1 MAVLNS
7 FPKDTACGPSG
18 LRIQHLIDAAEVPL
32 QLPITSSIIEIVNLL
47 ASGQVPSQVAK
58 YLAGGS
64 LIALEKHK
72 PDCPPD
78 VRPIAIGEC
87 LRRLTGKCL
96 CIVSKQK
103 AADFFFPHQMGVA
116 CPSGSEKIIH
126 GLRCCVDEHWFST
139 DFTVLKIDLRN
150 AFNLVS
156 RQAVLDECLHHFPEL
171 FPWTLW
177 CYGQHPSLLHSLGTI
192 SSESGVQQG
201 DPMGSLLFCLV
212 LQKLVSA
219 IAEDKDCS
227 SLLFHKWYIDD
238 GVIAGPKQAVAH
250 ALSIIQD
257 LGPPLGLHI
266 NIAKCELYSPC
277 DLSLFPSDMK
287 RFTSPH
293 FEILGAPIGDIIF
306 CGKFVAQKRAEARH
320 LLTQLEEVGSVDP
333 QVALLLLRLCGS
345 FCRLVHLA
353 RSIPPSLIVDGLAL
367 FDNDVRHCF
376 AECTMVDTSD
386 AAWQQAQLSLSRG
399 GLGLRR
405 LSLHSPAAYI
415 ASAVASDCS
424 SPQSKHLLHVIDLF
438 NASVPTTD
446 ELTITSITTSNL
458 TQKLLSAKLEDQQF
472 TKLFA
477 NASLP
482 DRARLLSISSPHSSA
497 WLSVTPS
504 PRLNLHL
511 DPSEFQVAIKW
522 WLGLPVSQGQLCP
535 QCMSHSLDQF
545 GHHALSC
552 KNGPDVVSRHNRV
565 RDTLFEFCQR
575 ACLGAQLEAGSSLGH
590 EARQTRP
597 ADVLIPNWELGKPA
611 AIDLCVTSPL
621 NSNTLQV
628 ACVTPN
634 SAAMQAEQRKHH
646 SNDAK
651 CEELG
656 WVCISLVVESYGS
669 WGPEAQRCLSR
680 LAGRLATQL
689 GQPKSLTTNLIYG
702 RLNLTLIRANSRA
715 ILSRLYV

>member
-1 MAVLNS
+1 MHFIGV
-7 FPKDTACGPSG
+7 G
-18 LRIQHLIDAAEVPL
+18 LRLSQAADSAEVSY
-32 QLPITSSIIEIVNLL
+32 TVASHIVRGDRCLKDYGFRL
-47 ASGQVPSQVAK
+47 SQA
-58 YLAGGS
+58 
-64 LIALEKHK
+64 
-72 PDCPPD
+72 
-78 VRPIAIGEC
+78 R
-87 LRRLTGKCL
+87 
-96 CIVSKQK
+96 
-103 AADFFFPHQMGVA
+103 
-116 CPSGSEKIIH
+116 
-126 GLRCCVDEHWFST
+126 VD
-139 DFTVLKIDLRN
+139 
-150 AFNLVS
+150 
-156 RQAVLDECLHHFPEL
+156 
-171 FPWTLW
+171 
-177 CYGQHPSLLHSLGTI
+177 
-192 SSESGVQQG
+192 
-201 DPMGSLLFCLV
+201 
-212 LQKLVSA
+212 SA
-219 IAEDKDCS
+219 E
-227 SLLFHKWYIDD
+227 
-238 GVIAGPKQAVAH
+238 
-250 ALSIIQD
+250 D

-277 DLSLFPSDMK
+277 DLRLFPSDMK

-353 RSIPPSLIVDGLAL
+353 RSTPPSLIVDGLAL

-405 LSLHSPAAYI
+405 HSLHSPAAYI
-415 ASAVASDCS
+415 ASVVASDCS
-424 SPQSKHLLHVIDLF
+424 SPQSKHLLHAIDLF
-438 NASVPTTD
+438 NASVPNTD

-458 TQKLLSAKLEDQQF
+458 TQKLLSAKLENQQF

-590 EARQTRP
+590 EARQTCP
-597 ADVLIPNWELGKPA
+597 ADVLIPK
-611 AIDLCVTSPL
+611 
-621 NSNTLQV
+621 
-628 ACVTPN
+628 
-634 SAAMQAEQRKHH
+634 
-646 SNDAK
+646 
-651 CEELG
+651 
-656 WVCISLVVESYGS
+656 
-669 WGPEAQRCLSR
+669 
-680 LAGRLATQL
+680 
-689 GQPKSLTTNLIYG
+689 
-702 RLNLTLIRANSRA
+702 
-715 ILSRLYV
+715 

>member
-1 MAVLNS
+1 M
-7 FPKDTACGPSG
+7 
-18 LRIQHLIDAAEVPL
+18 HL
-32 QLPITSSIIEIVNLL
+32 T
-47 ASGQVPSQVAK
+47 
-58 YLAGGS
+58 
-64 LIALEKHK
+64 
-72 PDCPPD
+72 
-78 VRPIAIGEC
+78 
-87 LRRLTGKCL
+87 
-96 CIVSKQK
+96 
-103 AADFFFPHQMGVA
+103 
-116 CPSGSEKIIH
+116 
-126 GLRCCVDEHWFST
+126 
-139 DFTVLKIDLRN
+139 
-150 AFNLVS
+150 
-156 RQAVLDECLHHFPEL
+156 
-171 FPWTLW
+171 
-177 CYGQHPSLLHSLGTI
+177 
-192 SSESGVQQG
+192 
-201 DPMGSLLFCLV
+201 
-212 LQKLVSA
+212 
-219 IAEDKDCS
+219 
-227 SLLFHKWYIDD
+227 
-238 GVIAGPKQAVAH
+238 
-250 ALSIIQD
+250 
-257 LGPPLGLHI
+257 
-266 NIAKCELYSPC
+266 
-277 DLSLFPSDMK
+277 
-287 RFTSPH
+287 
-293 FEILGAPIGDIIF
+293 
-306 CGKFVAQKRAEARH
+306 
-320 LLTQLEEVGSVDP
+320 
-333 QVALLLLRLCGS
+333 
-345 FCRLVHLA
+345 
-353 RSIPPSLIVDGLAL
+353 
-367 FDNDVRHCF
+367 
-376 AECTMVDTSD
+376 
-386 AAWQQAQLSLSRG
+386 
-399 GLGLRR
+399 
-405 LSLHSPAAYI
+405 
-415 ASAVASDCS
+415 S
-424 SPQSKHLLHVIDLF
+424 SPQSKHLLHAIDLF
-438 NASVPTTD
+438 NASVSTTD

-634 SAAMQAEQRKHH
+634 SAAMQAEQRKHRN
-646 SNDAK
+646 NDAK

-656 WVCISLVVESYGS
+656 WVCIPLVVESYGS
-669 WGPEAQRCLSR
+669 WEPEAQRCLSR

-702 RLNLTLIRANSRA
+702 RLNLTLIRANSNYYYYYYYT
-715 ILSRLYV
+715 LVPF

>member
-1 MAVLNS
+1 MISLVTLVHVYNFSCTSACNYWIFYILDYPVRMTGCKSTLPCKVDTVSVSDLAKVARSELGYKSSNS
-7 FPKDTACGPSG
+7 SAMSINATQGNLKMVVQCVITNTY
-18 LRIQHLIDAAEVPL
+18 IDGAMVRVATRAAESAVM
-32 QLPITSSIIEIVNLL
+32 L
-47 ASGQVPSQVAK
+47 ASSKTLGYSV
-58 YLAGGS
+58 
-64 LIALEKHK
+64 
-72 PDCPPD
+72 D
-78 VRPIAIGEC
+78 V
-87 LRRLTGKCL
+87 TDK
-96 CIVSKQK
+96 SK
-103 AADFFFPHQMGVA
+103 A
-116 CPSGSEKIIH
+116 
-126 GLRCCVDEHWFST
+126 T
-139 DFTVLKIDLRN
+139 
-150 AFNLVS
+150 
-156 RQAVLDECLHHFPEL
+156 
-171 FPWTLW
+171 
-177 CYGQHPSLLHSLGTI
+177 
-192 SSESGVQQG
+192 
-201 DPMGSLLFCLV
+201 V

-277 DLSLFPSDMK
+277 DLRLFPSDMK

-306 CGKFVAQKRAEARH
+306 CGKFVAQKRAEAQH
-320 LLTQLEEVGSVDP
+320 LLTQLEKVGSVDP

-353 RSIPPSLIVDGLAL
+353 RSTPPSLIVDGLAL

-399 GLGLRR
+399 GLGLHR

-415 ASAVASDCS
+415 ASVVASDCS
-424 SPQSKHLLHVIDLF
+424 SPQSKHLLHAIDLF

-446 ELTITSITTSNL
+446 ELTITSLTTSNL

-522 WLGLPVSQGQLCP
+522 WLGLPISQGQLCP

-552 KNGPDVVSRHNRV
+552 KNGPDVVSRHSRSPMEVGDQKLNV
-565 RDTLFEFCQR
+565 V
-575 ACLGAQLEAGSSLGH
+575 S
-590 EARQTRP
+590 P
-597 ADVLIPNWELGKPA
+597 
-611 AIDLCVTSPL
+611 DL
-621 NSNTLQV
+621 Q
-628 ACVTPN
+628 
-634 SAAMQAEQRKHH
+634 E
-646 SNDAK
+646 D
-651 CEELG
+651 
-656 WVCISLVVESYGS
+656 
-669 WGPEAQRCLSR
+669 
-680 LAGRLATQL
+680 
-689 GQPKSLTTNLIYG
+689 
-702 RLNLTLIRANSRA
+702 
-715 ILSRLYV
+715 

>member
-1 MAVLNS
+1 MLFTTTIGQSYIPTTFSLENVFIYLFNS
-7 FPKDTACGPSG
+7 F
-18 LRIQHLIDAAEVPL
+18 
-32 QLPITSSIIEIVNLL
+32 
-47 ASGQVPSQVAK
+47 
-58 YLAGGS
+58 
-64 LIALEKHK
+64 
-72 PDCPPD
+72 
-78 VRPIAIGEC
+78 
-87 LRRLTGKCL
+87 
-96 CIVSKQK
+96 
-103 AADFFFPHQMGVA
+103 
-116 CPSGSEKIIH
+116 
-126 GLRCCVDEHWFST
+126 
-139 DFTVLKIDLRN
+139 
-150 AFNLVS
+150 
-156 RQAVLDECLHHFPEL
+156 
-171 FPWTLW
+171 
-177 CYGQHPSLLHSLGTI
+177 
-192 SSESGVQQG
+192 
-201 DPMGSLLFCLV
+201 
-212 LQKLVSA
+212 
-219 IAEDKDCS
+219 
-227 SLLFHKWYIDD
+227 
-238 GVIAGPKQAVAH
+238 KQAVAH

-266 NIAKCELYSPC
+266 NIDKCELYSPC
-277 DLSLFPSDMK
+277 DLRLFPSDMK

-353 RSIPPSLIVDGLAL
+353 RSTPPSLIVDGLAL

-424 SPQSKHLLHVIDLF
+424 SPQSKHLLHAIDLF

-522 WLGLPVSQGQLCP
+522 WLGLPISQGQLCP

-656 WVCISLVVESYGS
+656 WVCIPLVVESYGS

-680 LAGRLATQL
+680 LAGRLANPTGAAQV
-689 GQPKSLTTNLIYG
+689 
-702 RLNLTLIRANSRA
+702 LNN
-715 ILSRLYV
+715 

>member
-1 MAVLNS
+1 MRAENSNHALNAVSLAREGLLSKACQVLTSGGIALNNDTTWGLLQSKHPKSALPCPPICSQSTKPLLPPNFNIMAVLNS

-32 QLPITSSIIEIVNLL
+32 QLPIT
-47 ASGQVPSQVAK
+47 
-58 YLAGGS
+58 
-64 LIALEKHK
+64 
-72 PDCPPD
+72 
-78 VRPIAIGEC
+78 
-87 LRRLTGKCL
+87 
-96 CIVSKQK
+96 
-103 AADFFFPHQMGVA
+103 
-116 CPSGSEKIIH
+116 
-126 GLRCCVDEHWFST
+126 
-139 DFTVLKIDLRN
+139 
-150 AFNLVS
+150 
-156 RQAVLDECLHHFPEL
+156 
-171 FPWTLW
+171 
-177 CYGQHPSLLHSLGTI
+177 SLLHSLGTI

-238 GVIAGPKQAVAH
+238 SVIAGPKQAVAH

-293 FEILGAPIGDIIF
+293 IEILGAPIGDIIF

-353 RSIPPSLIVDGLAL
+353 RSTPPSLIVDGL
-367 FDNDVRHCF
+367 DNDVRHCF

-424 SPQSKHLLHVIDLF
+424 SPQSKHLLHAIDLF

-458 TQKLLSAKLEDQQF
+458 TQKLL
-472 TKLFA
+472 
-477 NASLP
+477 
-482 DRARLLSISSPHSSA
+482 
-497 WLSVTPS
+497 
-504 PRLNLHL
+504 
-511 DPSEFQVAIKW
+511 
-522 WLGLPVSQGQLCP
+522 
-535 QCMSHSLDQF
+535 
-545 GHHALSC
+545 
-552 KNGPDVVSRHNRV
+552 NG
-565 RDTLFEFCQR
+565 
-575 ACLGAQLEAGSSLGH
+575 
-590 EARQTRP
+590 
-597 ADVLIPNWELGKPA
+597 
-611 AIDLCVTSPL
+611 
-621 NSNTLQV
+621 
-628 ACVTPN
+628 
-634 SAAMQAEQRKHH
+634 
-646 SNDAK
+646 
-651 CEELG
+651 
-656 WVCISLVVESYGS
+656 
-669 WGPEAQRCLSR
+669 
-680 LAGRLATQL
+680 
-689 GQPKSLTTNLIYG
+689 
-702 RLNLTLIRANSRA
+702 
-715 ILSRLYV
+715 

>member
-1 MAVLNS
+1 MCIYLN
-7 FPKDTACGPSG
+7 
-18 LRIQHLIDAAEVPL
+18 
-32 QLPITSSIIEIVNLL
+32 N
-47 ASGQVPSQVAK
+47 
-58 YLAGGS
+58 
-64 LIALEKHK
+64 
-72 PDCPPD
+72 
-78 VRPIAIGEC
+78 
-87 LRRLTGKCL
+87 
-96 CIVSKQK
+96 
-103 AADFFFPHQMGVA
+103 
-116 CPSGSEKIIH
+116 
-126 GLRCCVDEHWFST
+126 
-139 DFTVLKIDLRN
+139 N
-150 AFNLVS
+150 N
-156 RQAVLDECLHHFPEL
+156 
-171 FPWTLW
+171 
-177 CYGQHPSLLHSLGTI
+177 
-192 SSESGVQQG
+192 
-201 DPMGSLLFCLV
+201 
-212 LQKLVSA
+212 
-219 IAEDKDCS
+219 
-227 SLLFHKWYIDD
+227 
-238 GVIAGPKQAVAH
+238 
-250 ALSIIQD
+250 
-257 LGPPLGLHI
+257 
-266 NIAKCELYSPC
+266 N
-277 DLSLFPSDMK
+277 
-287 RFTSPH
+287 
-293 FEILGAPIGDIIF
+293 
-306 CGKFVAQKRAEARH
+306 
-320 LLTQLEEVGSVDP
+320 
-333 QVALLLLRLCGS
+333 
-345 FCRLVHLA
+345 
-353 RSIPPSLIVDGLAL
+353 
-367 FDNDVRHCF
+367 NN
-376 AECTMVDTSD
+376 D

-415 ASAVASDCS
+415 ASVVASDCS
-424 SPQSKHLLHVIDLF
+424 SPQSKHLLHAIDLF
-438 NASVPTTD
+438 NASVPNTD

-656 WVCISLVVESYGS
+656 WVCIPLVVESYGS

-689 GQPKSLTTNLIYG
+689 GQPKSLTTNMIYG

>member
-1 MAVLNS
+1 
-7 FPKDTACGPSG
+7 
-18 LRIQHLIDAAEVPL
+18 
-32 QLPITSSIIEIVNLL
+32 
-47 ASGQVPSQVAK
+47 
-58 YLAGGS
+58 
-64 LIALEKHK
+64 
-72 PDCPPD
+72 
-78 VRPIAIGEC
+78 
-87 LRRLTGKCL
+87 
-96 CIVSKQK
+96 
-103 AADFFFPHQMGVA
+103 
-116 CPSGSEKIIH
+116 
-126 GLRCCVDEHWFST
+126 
-139 DFTVLKIDLRN
+139 
-150 AFNLVS
+150 
-156 RQAVLDECLHHFPEL
+156 
-171 FPWTLW
+171 
-177 CYGQHPSLLHSLGTI
+177 
-192 SSESGVQQG
+192 
-201 DPMGSLLFCLV
+201 MGSLLFCLV
-212 LQKLVSA
+212 LQKLVFA

-287 RFTSPH
+287 RSTSPH

-353 RSIPPSLIVDGLAL
+353 RSTPPSLIVDGLAL

-424 SPQSKHLLHVIDLF
+424 SPQSKHLLHAIDLF
-438 NASVPTTD
+438 NASVSTTD

-458 TQKLLSAKLEDQQF
+458 TQKLLSVKLEDQQF

-597 ADVLIPNWELGKPA
+597 ANVLIPNWELGKPA

-621 NSNTLQV
+621 HSNTLQV

-656 WVCISLVVESYGS
+656 WVCIPLVVESYGS